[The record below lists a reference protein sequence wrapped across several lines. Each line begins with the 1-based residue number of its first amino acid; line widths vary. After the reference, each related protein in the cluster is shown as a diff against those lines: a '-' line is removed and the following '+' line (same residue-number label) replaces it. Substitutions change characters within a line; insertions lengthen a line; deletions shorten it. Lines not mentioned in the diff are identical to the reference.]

1 MFHCLSQFDVCDQ
14 LKLLPSPNP
23 EYKLLFHLSLSLLL
37 SSSSFSETHYSGL
50 IMGPILMSDK
60 ILSICGARQRR
71 CDKNNHYCQQK
82 NRLEWLWGRL
92 WWRWTVNSVLLLSCL
107 PGYQWILL
115 LWCFQ
120 YSVLLDDFSL
130 CSSVNVAKDSKT
142 LLDRDPRKQP
152 EVPADFFRWVLT
164 KLWSSIS
171 KISAKKTSWN
181 WSNEAFYLT
190 AVYKY
195 YISLRSFFWCKL
207 LSILLFLPR
216 MPPSSQLCSAAS
228 LHRRGVFIS

>member
-1 MFHCLSQFDVCDQ
+1 MLDR
-14 LKLLPSPNP
+14 
-23 EYKLLFHLSLSLLL
+23 
-37 SSSSFSETHYSGL
+37 
-50 IMGPILMSDK
+50 
-60 ILSICGARQRR
+60 GAATKTTIIANKRIIWN
-71 CDKNNHYCQQK
+71 DIWMVMMTMDCQQCYTFVMFT
-82 NRLEWLWGRL
+82 WIS
-92 WWRWTVNSVLLLSCL
+92 VNIAVVMFSVFCAL
-107 PGYQWILL
+107 I
-115 LWCFQ
+115 
-120 YSVLLDDFSL
+120 DDFSL
-130 CSSVNVAKDSKT
+130 CSSVNVAKESKT

-195 YISLRSFFWCKL
+195 YISLRIFFWCKL